1 MPWKETTSMDERVKF
16 MRDYAEGLYRF
27 SELCAHYS
35 ISRKTGYK
43 WLARYQTK
51 GEAGLQDQSRAPKGC
66 PHQVKGVV
74 AEKLIAF
81 RKRHPHWGP
90 KKIVAVLAEREARV
104 AWPAPSTVGA
114 LLKRAGL
121 VEPRRRR
128 PQPGHPGLGETA
140 MDAPNRVWTADF
152 KGEFKTRDGAYCY
165 PLTVVDGYSR
175 YLLACQALSSTEH
188 VGVVPVFE
196 GLFREHGLPEVIRT
210 DNGVPFASQAIVRL
224 SRLQVWWIK
233 LGIMPE
239 LIEPAHPEQNG
250 RHERLHR
257 TLKAE
262 ATRPPAASARG
273 QQRVFD
279 RFRTEYNAERPHE
292 ALGQVAPAKVYH
304 ASPRRVPGRLAQ
316 IVYPAHYEVRL
327 VSRNGG
333 MRWNKAWVNVS
344 HVLAEEYVGLEE
356 VNDGVWSVYFGP
368 VLLGRMDEK
377 VGRIAGTRDYYKPE

>member
-1 MPWKETTSMDERVKF
+1 
-16 MRDYAEGLYRF
+16 
-27 SELCAHYS
+27 
-35 ISRKTGYK
+35 
-43 WLARYQTK
+43 
-51 GEAGLQDQSRAPKGC
+51 
-66 PHQVKGVV
+66 VV
-74 AEKLIAF
+74 
-81 RKRHPHWGP
+81 
-90 KKIVAVLAEREARV
+90 
-104 AWPAPSTVGA
+104 
-114 LLKRAGL
+114 
-121 VEPRRRR
+121 
-128 PQPGHPGLGETA
+128 Q
-140 MDAPNRVWTADF
+140 
-152 KGEFKTRDGAYCY
+152 
-165 PLTVVDGYSR
+165 
-175 YLLACQALSSTEH
+175 
-188 VGVVPVFE
+188 
-196 GLFREHGLPEVIRT
+196 
-210 DNGVPFASQAIVRL
+210 
-224 SRLQVWWIK
+224 
-233 LGIMPE
+233 
-239 LIEPAHPEQNG
+239 

-304 ASPRRVPGRLAQ
+304 ASPRLVPGRLAQ

>member
-1 MPWKETTSMDERVKF
+1 MPWKESTSMDERVKF
-16 MRDYAEGLYRF
+16 MRDYAEGLSRF

-128 PQPGHPGLGETA
+128 PQPGHPGLGEAA
-140 MDAPNRVWTADF
+140 MDAPNRGWT
-152 KGEFKTRDGAYCY
+152 GG
-165 PLTVVDGYSR
+165 
-175 YLLACQALSSTEH
+175 
-188 VGVVPVFE
+188 
-196 GLFREHGLPEVIRT
+196 
-210 DNGVPFASQAIVRL
+210 
-224 SRLQVWWIK
+224 IK
-233 LGIMPE
+233 RGIMPE

-292 ALGQVAPAKVYH
+292 ALGQGGPAKGYH

-327 VSRNGG
+327 VSLNRG

-377 VGRIAGTRDYYKPE
+377 VGRIAGKRDYYKPE